1 MCQILGKKMSSK
13 INIWQHI
20 NNSLCI
26 ILENTPKD
34 NHTKGGGMLE
44 ETDFREMAVKHKD
57 YELDYQTPI

>member
-1 MCQILGKKMSSK
+1 MPSFIFLG
-13 INIWQHI
+13 QHI

-34 NHTKGGGMLE
+34 NHTKCGGMLE